1 MNNKYICNLIPLLP
15 LFTVCLLATL
25 FQLIAG
31 SVPLAYDRTAIL
43 QGEWWR
49 LITGGWLHH
58 NLNHLLM
65 NLAAWIFICLL
76 LPQRLAGYR
85 SVWLLMLQ
93 VALVDTFLFALLP
106 TTHYY
111 WGLSGALHGLFA
123 ISALLM
129 IQERER
135 QGWWWLLGL
144 FAKLGWDLW
153 RTDSVTT
160 ELIGTR
166 VHVESHVIG
175 AISGI
180 LTGLLLLLWYRRAA
194 KEPTTPSAQ

>member
-1 MNNKYICNLIPLLP
+1 MTHQYLRKIIPLFP
-15 LFTVCLLATL
+15 LFTVCLLASVS
-25 FQLIAG
+25 QLVA
-31 SVPLAYDRTAIL
+31 SALPLAYDRMAIL

-49 LITGGWLHH
+49 LLTGGWLHH

-65 NLAAWIFICLL
+65 NLLAWGLIYLL

-85 SVWLLMLQ
+85 SVWVLILQ
-93 VALVDTFLFALLP
+93 VALVDTFLFALVP
-106 TTHYY
+106 ATHFY

-123 ISALLM
+123 ICALLM
-129 IQERER
+129 IQQRER

-144 FAKLGWDLW
+144 FVKLGWDLV
-153 RTDSVTT
+153 RTDSLTT

-175 AISGI
+175 AISGV
-180 LTGLLLLLWYRRAA
+180 LTGLLLLLWYRRDT
-194 KEPTTPSAQ
+194 KKPTTPSAL